1 MWTIYSYFLR
11 RIIDETHFEGGEISY
26 EIRVG
31 LSAQTSQFY
40 FLNVATL
47 LPNRIF
53 ALSSSERLSK
63 IPCIGRLGRPSQ
75 ATVCW
80 RVSLIWNGMRK
91 IFLLFLL
98 LRIILKKRLVSHMSI
113 NVCLVLASFLSNN
126 IGSSM
131 PVRLSKTYYVLRL
144 SQSSICKTRVCSPAL
159 AILVALSFIQIG
171 LPSFVSSN

>member
-1 MWTIYSYFLR
+1 MWTIYSYFLS

-131 PVRLSKTYYVLRL
+131 PVRLLKTYYVLRL